1 MSHKFNFAAWLVIS
15 TIATTLAIQSPQV
28 LAAVLRPS
36 LHAALE
42 TSQTDATRQYQ
53 QGLTAVAAGNLTQA
67 IGSFDRAIELDP
79 EYVQAYI
86 ERGNA
91 KDNISDLAGAI
102 SDYTKAI
109 ALDPNQPSAYYNR
122 GTVLSK
128 SGKKQEAIVDYTK
141 ALAINSEYSQ
151 AYLNRGNELD
161 DLGNT
166 AGALADYDRAIQI
179 RPNYALAYLNRG
191 ITHERAGN
199 RARAIADLKKA
210 ADLFKA
216 TGDVE
221 KYRRAQKMIRDIQ
234 SEV

>member
-1 MSHKFNFAAWLVIS
+1 MSNKFNFAAWLAIG
-15 TIATTLAIQSPQV
+15 TIATTLVIQSPKV
-28 LAAVLRPS
+28 LGVVPRPS

-42 TSQTDATRQYQ
+42 ITQTDATRQYQ
-53 QGLTAVAAGNLTQA
+53 KGLTDIAAGNIPQA

-79 EYVQAYI
+79 DYVQAYI

-91 KDNISDLAGAI
+91 KDNISDFSGAI

-109 ALDPNQPSAYYNR
+109 ALDPNQSSAYYNR

-128 SGKKQEAIVDYTK
+128 SGNKQEAIADYTK
-141 ALAINSEYSQ
+141 ALSINTEYSQ

-166 AGALADYDRAIQI
+166 ASALADYDRAIQI
-179 RPNYALAYLNRG
+179 RPDYALAYLNRG
-191 ITHERAGN
+191 ISHERAGN
-199 RARAIADLKKA
+199 RAKAISDLKKA
-210 ADLFKA
+210 ADLFKSD
-216 TGDVE
+216 GDLD

>member
-15 TIATTLAIQSPQV
+15 TISTTLVSEPPKV

-53 QGLTAVAAGNLTQA
+53 QGLTAVAAGNLPQA

-79 EYVQAYI
+79 DYVQAYI

-109 ALDPNQPSAYYNR
+109 SLDANQPSAYYNR

-141 ALAINSEYSQ
+141 ALSINSEYSQ

-161 DLGNT
+161 DLGDT

-191 ITHERAGN
+191 ITHERVGN
-199 RARAIADLKKA
+199 RAKAIADLKQA
-210 ADLFKA
+210 ADLFKSN
-216 TGDVE
+216 GDVD